1 MTVYLLHIYPPL
13 KHARHYIGFTTD
25 DTPDRTNR
33 RIVQHIK
40 GLKKSSPLIR
50 AAIAQ
55 GSKLKV
61 AYIWVGADRNFERK
75 LKNRADATRWCPC
88 CGQGG
93 RVPQP

>member
-25 DTPDRTNR
+25 DTPGRANR
-33 RIVQHIK
+33 RIVQH
-40 GLKKSSPLIR
+40 IR

-61 AYIWVGADRNFERK
+61 AYVWIGADRAFERK

-88 CGQGG
+88 CMNLGK
-93 RVPQP
+93 VPQP